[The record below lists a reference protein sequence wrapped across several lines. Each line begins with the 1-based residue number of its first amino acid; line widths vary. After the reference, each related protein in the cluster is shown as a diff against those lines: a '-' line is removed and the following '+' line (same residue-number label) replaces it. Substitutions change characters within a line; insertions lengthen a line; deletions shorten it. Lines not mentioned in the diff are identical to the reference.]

1 MCGRMNITDNEG
13 IRLLMDLVGMPLWP
27 TITPR
32 FNVAPTQTIDVLLSA
47 DDTVGLQHQS
57 MHWGIVPTWAK
68 PDQFQRPLINAR
80 SETVREKPSFR
91 HLIDGSRCL
100 VPVTGFYEWHRKGS
114 DKRPFYIYPGQND
127 GANSG
132 QHRAMFFG
140 ALYQR
145 GKDDALQTTLLT
157 TAANETM
164 ANVHHRMPVIIEPQ
178 DCLNWLA
185 GTDRDEI
192 DALMQPASND
202 TLAMHEV
209 SSYVSNARNQGPDCS
224 EPLVQSKNQ
233 EGGGGSSGDG
243 GSGAQEGF
251 DF

>member
-1 MCGRMNITDNEG
+1 MNITDNEG
-13 IRLLMDLVGMPLWP
+13 IRLLMDLVEMPLWP
-27 TITPR
+27 TIAPR
-32 FNVAPTQTIDVLLSA
+32 FNVSPTQTIDVLLCTEQGV
-47 DDTVGLQHQS
+47 DPGVPETKGLQHQS
-57 MHWGIVPTWAK
+57 MHWGIVPPWAK

-91 HLIDGSRCL
+91 HLIDESRCL
-100 VPVTGFYEWHRKGS
+100 VPVTGFYEWHRSGS
-114 DKRPFYIYPGQND
+114 DKRPFYIYPGP
-127 GANSG
+127 NSENNKG
-132 QHRAMFFG
+132 ENRAMFFG

-145 GKDDALQTTLLT
+145 DKNNLLQATLLT

-164 ANVHHRMPVIIEPQ
+164 ASVHHRMPVIIDSK

-185 GTDRDEI
+185 GTDKDEI

-209 SSYVSNARNQGPDCS
+209 SSYVSNARNQGSECS
-224 EPLVQSKNQ
+224 APLEHSNNQTSKKQ
-233 EGGGGSSGDG
+233 D
-243 GSGAQEGF
+243 GF